1 LGFRSEIQGTF
12 QDPANPKGPKLVHFG
27 DLCCCKGTVD
37 GISDYNLPPGLKD
50 LYTSSCPDAVHFR
63 EEARVFNNGMA
74 MSSLVAQHGWKNRTH
89 GNKMESML
97 TCGGQLFRRV
107 GSLLPADGERPKCV
121 QTYFYGGEE
130 ATKWRMMNIQ
140 KSVPNSQRNNYEIVF
155 NKLHAILCEAGN
167 KYIESFLGVKEY
179 VETHLKDKIWDVR
192 LSIHANMSPNK
203 LIHEGRLNAPTVK
216 EIAILMPDNDV
227 ITKNHKR

>member
-1 LGFRSEIQGTF
+1 
-12 QDPANPKGPKLVHFG
+12 
-27 DLCCCKGTVD
+27 
-37 GISDYNLPPGLKD
+37 
-50 LYTSSCPDAVHFR
+50 
-63 EEARVFNNGMA
+63 
-74 MSSLVAQHGWKNRTH
+74 
-89 GNKMESML
+89 
-97 TCGGQLFRRV
+97 
-107 GSLLPADGERPKCV
+107 
-121 QTYFYGGEE
+121 
-130 ATKWRMMNIQ
+130 MMNIQ